1 MNFPEKDNF
10 SRVKFVTLHF
20 DPSTDSV
27 SPYFERRYSH
37 ASKSLHVLQSLHHNS
52 AFEDKEHA
60 KCKKTEVP
68 VFIKEPE
75 STAED
80 LEYEERGDQVL
91 LVHIKEFWNWN
102 IDLVLS
108 PNE

>member
-1 MNFPEKDNF
+1 MSPNFEW
-10 SRVKFVTLHF
+10 
-20 DPSTDSV
+20 
-27 SPYFERRYSH
+27 RYSH

-52 AFEDKEHA
+52 ALEDKEHA
-60 KCKKTEVP
+60 KSEKTEVP
-68 VFIKEPE
+68 VFVKEPQ

-80 LEYEERGDQVL
+80 LEYKKRGDQVF

-108 PNE
+108 PNK